1 MDIMD
6 IIARSLMIGK
16 FDPTPVKEFLES
28 LPPEDWGEFTQ
39 RQDQFDAHK
48 ATNTI
53 AAIFPDRSNYPHLNM
68 HQYKHTEKLM
78 EWVKPIG
85 DAFCEKYLDKPF
97 VCTTAIF
104 VKLAP
109 NSNIANHSDSHP
121 YFGVTHRIHWC
132 IDGDY
137 DNMHFMIAGQK
148 VDMYEGDAIEINN
161 RLPHSVAYTGE
172 IPRINGIIDY
182 MEVPPQKEKPKD
194 DIPKVL

>member
-1 MDIMD
+1 MD

-121 YFGVTHRIHWC
+121 YFGVTHSC
-132 IDGDY
+132 
-137 DNMHFMIAGQK
+137 
-148 VDMYEGDAIEINN
+148 
-161 RLPHSVAYTGE
+161 LLYTSPS
-172 IPRINGIIDY
+172 PRDS
-182 MEVPPQKEKPKD
+182 
-194 DIPKVL
+194 

>member
-1 MDIMD
+1 MITLNSYLSKTYDSSPLIVFRIGFGLLML
-6 IIARSLMIGK
+6 ISLIRFWSNGWIEELYI
-16 FDPTPVKEFLES
+16 TP
-28 LPPEDWGEFTQ
+28 
-39 RQDQFDAHK
+39 QFH
-48 ATNTI
+48 
-53 AAIFPDRSNYPHLNM
+53 FSY
-68 HQYKHTEKLM
+68 YGF

-85 DAFCEKYLDKPF
+85 YAFCEKYLDKPF

-104 VKLAP
+104 VKLAA

-137 DNMHFMIAGQK
+137 ENMHFMIAGHR
-148 VDMYEGDAIEINN
+148 VEMYAGDAIEINN

-182 MEVPPQKEKPKD
+182 MEVPPVEKKEESSIPVIG
-194 DIPKVL
+194 DIPPDTYTGETN

>member
-1 MDIMD
+1 MD

-78 EWVKPIG
+78 EWVK
-85 DAFCEKYLDKPF
+85 KNKQ
-97 VCTTAIF
+97 
-104 VKLAP
+104 
-109 NSNIANHSDSHP
+109 N
-121 YFGVTHRIHWC
+121 
-132 IDGDY
+132 
-137 DNMHFMIAGQK
+137 
-148 VDMYEGDAIEINN
+148 
-161 RLPHSVAYTGE
+161 VAYKPE
-172 IPRINGIIDY
+172 RVERPRWLCSIELRAY
-182 MEVPPQKEKPKD
+182 H
-194 DIPKVL
+194 